1 MELPDMSRKIFGSTL
16 SRRALLRAAAG
27 VASASALSAVPW
39 STDRA
44 MAQDLSGE
52 ITVQF
57 ESRGGLLETEVTTAI
72 ADLTGTNP
80 AAAVTVAEKPA
91 GDYLND
97 LVLKFMAGEAPDVFL
112 VNSIATAQLAS
123 SGFVMPLDPTLE
135 AWNDWSQYPE
145 IVRTNLKFQEQTW
158 GLPYSVDTHFLYY
171 RKEIFQQ
178 LGLPV
183 PWQPAT
189 LDDVLAA
196 ARTIKAANADLI
208 PLVLF
213 AGANPGNSTAM
224 RGFLPML
231 RAYGGTLKDEDG
243 KWIIESCAI
252 QDALG
257 FYELTY
263 QTEQLVPQS
272 VMTSVNAA
280 NAMRMAFAKGEAGIM
295 FDGSWVWDDWAK
307 ALPDIEQSIGYVLH
321 PTSDGSSPF
330 TLGGFGNTW
339 FINSQTKHPELAWA
353 FVAAMNGV
361 GVVTRL
367 NLDDPHVPARSD
379 SIADPGFQD
388 SAFNK
393 AMVETIDSMVMLGP
407 DPSYQE
413 LVGIIQ
419 NATGI
424 VATGEVNATEAARRY
439 GDELTRVLG
448 ADNVVK
454 QTCA

>member
-1 MELPDMSRKIFGSTL
+1 MELHRNTSGRFNSRLTRRTL
-16 SRRALLRAAAG
+16 LQ
-27 VASASALSAVPW
+27 ASAGLAGAAALSATPRFNAGVL
-39 STDRA
+39 
-44 MAQDLSGE
+44 AQDLSGE
-52 ITVQF
+52 ITIQF
-57 ESRGGLLETEVTTAI
+57 ESRGGLLETEVSNVI
-72 ADLTGTNP
+72 SELTGTNSG
-80 AAAVTVAEKPA
+80 ATVTVAEKPA
-91 GDYLND
+91 GDYLNE
-97 LVLKFMAGEAPDVFL
+97 LVLQFMSGEAPDVFL
-112 VNSIATAQLAS
+112 VNSIATAQFAT
-123 SGFVMPLDPTLE
+123 SGFLMPLDPKLE
-135 AWNDWSQYPE
+135 AWSDWSQYPE
-145 IVRTNLKFQEQTW
+145 IVRTNLRFQEQTW

-171 RKEIFQQ
+171 RKDVCQQ
-178 LGLPV
+178 VGLPV
-183 PWQPAT
+183 PWQPVT

-196 ARTIKAANADLI
+196 ARTINAANAKLI

-231 RAYGGTLKDEDG
+231 HAYGGTLKDENG

-252 QDALG
+252 RDALAY
-257 FYELTY
+257 YELTY

-280 NAMRMAFAKGEAGIM
+280 NAMRMAFAKGEAAIM

-307 ALPDIEQSIGYVLH
+307 AIPGMEESIGYVLH
-321 PTSDGSSPF
+321 PTSDGSAPF

-424 VATGEVNATEAARRY
+424 VATGEVSAEDAAKRY
-439 GDELTRVLG
+439 GEELTRVLG